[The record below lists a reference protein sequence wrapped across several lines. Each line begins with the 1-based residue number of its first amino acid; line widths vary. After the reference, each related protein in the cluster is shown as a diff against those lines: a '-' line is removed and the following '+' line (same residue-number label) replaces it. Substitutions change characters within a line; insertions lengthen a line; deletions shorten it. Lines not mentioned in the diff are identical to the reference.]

1 MINMSEKIAVV
12 SLEGVMWAGEG
23 LVTGT
28 YREMV
33 SQKLIDENSKFS
45 NSNTK
50 NMLNAIGRGIKGK
63 TPLEVSP
70 LADEVSQKSVMRVDE
85 RVAGLLKQFAKE
97 EHQLFAM
104 SSAPYFVVKAALGML
119 EEETDVAFSQEHIL
133 SSVFPIENGRYSGQA
148 FRLPKQRAVSD
159 LIKKLGAESVDIG
172 IINGLPDLGWAHAY
186 CTVVLPINP
195 GPGLISYLDAPKTDP
210 AA

>member
-1 MINMSEKIAVV
+1 MINMAEKIAVV

-33 SQKLIDENSKFS
+33 RRKMINENSKFS

-70 LADEVSQKSVMRVDE
+70 LADEVSQKSVMRVDG
-85 RVAGLLKQFAKE
+85 RVAELLKQFAKE
-97 EHQLFAM
+97 DHRLLAM
-104 SSAPYFVVKAALGML
+104 SSGPHFVVEAALAKL
-119 EEETDVAFSQEHIL
+119 EEETEVSFDQVHIL
-133 SSVFPIENGRYSGQA
+133 SSVFPIENDRYTGQA
-148 FRLPKQRAVSD
+148 FRLPKQRAVGN
-159 LIKKLGAESVDIG
+159 LIRTLGAESVDIG
-172 IINGLPDLGWAHAY
+172 IINGLPDLGWAHAF
-186 CTVVLPINP
+186 CRVVIPINP
-195 GPGLISYLDAPKTDP
+195 GPGLISYLEASRTDP